1 MQRVGANSPHAPDI
15 LFSAVNCEKQAWR
28 DSLDTNEACRA
39 SYTESVQTECGTEIM
54 FQNPV
59 CFSFFNLSRP
69 SSLFMRYNTS
79 ASPFSDEGANSKVSN
94 ESNGCYQCIQES
106 RISAILKIMKEKSAT
121 EFKGIF

>member
-1 MQRVGANSPHAPDI
+1 
-15 LFSAVNCEKQAWR
+15 
-28 DSLDTNEACRA
+28 
-39 SYTESVQTECGTEIM
+39 M
-54 FQNPV
+54 FQKPV

-106 RISAILKIMKEKSAT
+106 PISAILKIMKEKSAT
-121 EFKGIF
+121 EFKWIF